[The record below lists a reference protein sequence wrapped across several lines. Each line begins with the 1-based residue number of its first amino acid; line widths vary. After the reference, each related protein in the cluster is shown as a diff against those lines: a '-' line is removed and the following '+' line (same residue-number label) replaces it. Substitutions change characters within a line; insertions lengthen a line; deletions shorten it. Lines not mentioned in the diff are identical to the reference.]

1 MENDVPHLDKLT
13 DFSWLIGKSSDPKL
27 FTLCIVGHDLIG
39 HFPRLPGELIDN
51 AL

>member
-27 FTLCIVGHDLIG
+27 FTCNI
-39 HFPRLPGELIDN
+39 ESDN
-51 AL
+51 EPLVLY